1 MSHVRKQI
9 RDAIVTAITGL
20 ATTGARVYKTRIYPL
35 EQGKLPGICVYTKS
49 EDIAPVTLTKPRTVQ
64 RTLEVML
71 EAYSLAGDDG
81 LDQICVEVEEAIYA
95 NSALRALVKD
105 VYFTG
110 FEADFSGD
118 GEKPVA
124 TGRLTV
130 ACEYMTIENDVE
142 TSA

>member
-1 MSHVRKQI
+1 MSHARKQI
-9 RDAIVTAITGL
+9 RDAIVTAVTGL
-20 ATTGARVYKTRIYPL
+20 ATTGTRVYKTRLYPL

-49 EDIAPVTLTKPRTVQ
+49 EEILPATVTKPRTVE
-64 RTLEVML
+64 RVLEVML
-71 EAYSLAGDDG
+71 EAYTLAGDDG

-95 NSALRALVKD
+95 NAALRALVKD
-105 VYFTG
+105 VYMAG

-130 ACEYMTIENDVE
+130 VCQYMTAENDVE
-142 TSA
+142 TSV